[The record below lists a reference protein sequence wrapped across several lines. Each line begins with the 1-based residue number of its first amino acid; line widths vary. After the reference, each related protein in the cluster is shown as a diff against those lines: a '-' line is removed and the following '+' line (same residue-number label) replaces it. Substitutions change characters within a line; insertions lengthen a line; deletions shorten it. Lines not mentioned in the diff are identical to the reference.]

1 MDVLS
6 EGGIGGGQ
14 YRLTG
19 IVVSCTVRRA
29 LVLGCV
35 LAALSAGP
43 GAAARQSTSLSFSS
57 LSDLLTSYADWV
69 QGRRT
74 SVELVAIDL
83 DASQRQLARFDPS
96 SLPTP
101 AAPGT
106 PEAREEQRRL
116 ITTFALELAAVGS
129 KKHAA
134 AAARLVEWAC
144 PYVRAHAPQNDFDRA
159 WQLAALSVLEGGIDS
174 NGLHDHLDH
183 VHNLFPDEPRLLLAR
198 GIAEEQF
205 SAPSEVLTRSVAAA
219 NLARARELASRAEGE
234 RFRAAERAAARFKDA
249 AKDESL
255 HAEASLRLG
264 HVKLLMG
271 RYDEALAALSG
282 AERGTED
289 RALIYLVHLFR
300 GMALENRGRIDEAR
314 ASYRQALAISPG
326 AHSATLRL
334 AAMEFRHGRADGPGR
349 DARRAPPRRRSP
361 PRSLVVV
368 LRRRLAI
375 LVSAHRARARHAE
388 AACV

>member
-1 MDVLS
+1 
-6 EGGIGGGQ
+6 
-14 YRLTG
+14 
-19 IVVSCTVRRA
+19 VRRA

-35 LAALSAGP
+35 LAALSAAP

-57 LSDLLTSYADWV
+57 ISELLTSYADWV
-69 QGRRT
+69 QGRR
-74 SVELVAIDL
+74 SGVELVAIDL
-83 DASQRQLARFDPS
+83 DATQRQLARFDPS
-96 SLPTP
+96 SLPTT
-101 AAPGT
+101 AALGT

-174 NGLHDHLDH
+174 SGLHDHLDH
-183 VHNLFPDEPRLLLAR
+183 VHNLFQDEPRLVLAR

-219 NLARARELASRAEGE
+219 NLARAREIASRAEGE

-255 HAEASLRLG
+255 RAEASLRLG

-282 AERGTED
+282 AERGTDD
-289 RALIYLVHLFR
+289 RAVIYLVHLFR

-334 AAMEFRHGRADGPGR
+334 AAMEFRHGRT
-349 DARRAPPRRRSP
+349 DAPDQMLDALLRVDDPRRDPWWSYYAADWRFWY
-361 PRSLVVV
+361 PRIERVREMLKP
-368 LRRRLAI
+368 
-375 LVSAHRARARHAE
+375 HA
-388 AACV
+388 